1 MSWITIDA
9 VDKQGQAHEVLVEQ
23 AAAPAAGQWFSDGG
37 RRLRRVP
44 SSPRCRVKWY
54 EGLAYSMPRK
64 KHAEKYGFAMFDEY
78 TPQGVGII
86 KSRKSV
92 TEYTARHNDNPQN
105 GTQVAFDPDGND

>member
-9 VDKQGQAHEVLVEQ
+9 VDKQGRAHEVLVHRADVPSQ
-23 AAAPAAGQWFSDGG
+23 GDWFQHDG
-37 RRLRRVP
+37 RKLRRVP
-44 SSPRCRVKWY
+44 STPKCRVKWY

-78 TPQGVGII
+78 NDAGVGIL

-92 TEYTARHNDNPQN
+92 TEYTARHNDNPNN
-105 GTQVAFDPDGND
+105 GTQVSFDPDGND